1 MTIDQN
7 FVKPENRFRE
17 MLNLDFVFQP
27 SVFFPNENDDFPNGD
42 FINPEKAK
50 ILLGEYKISVVFYSK
65 NYEIV
70 ETAVEPGRYG
80 AVVKITAQD
89 GVEYVRYKTLF
100 KCENPKP
107 ILVDDP
113 IDGQIIFPKY
123 LGIDSSIWKNQSQGT
138 NIFINLAI
146 ERDRYRSHEF
156 AVLLAGMSEMNP
168 DPKSFSHLDS
178 VTTKDRQWWLKLK
191 RQINGSENRF
201 PNVLISST
209 SEKPVTTPL
218 LVEGTEQEAGI
229 KSGTTSKLDEILN
242 TWLNESSEP
251 FNTCIA
257 RKGILFFNKGYGER
271 NGEPVTPN
279 TKHLIYSITKAIS
292 GTLFMIFVEKGLVKL
307 DDPIS
312 RILPQFSDEGI
323 ETPVTFRHLF
333 THTAD
338 MDEHYTDTWNDLEQ
352 IYGEA
357 YPYLKIGGEHRY
369 NGTSIGIGLKALE
382 YITGITLPHLYQKYL
397 FGPLGC
403 QSIESVDG
411 AALTWSNAYDIALIG
426 QMLSNR
432 GKYNN
437 YLFFSEENFKQMLP
451 QKLDSLLG
459 PNTDITWGIGL
470 TEFKEG
476 GLSSKTIGH
485 GSASSCTLRVDLKN
499 DLVISM
505 TRSRAGENFDQNHE
519 KFISA
524 ITNSLIN

>member
-1 MTIDQN
+1 MTADQN
-7 FVKPENRFRE
+7 FVKLENRFRE

-27 SVFFPNENDDFPNGD
+27 SVFFPNESDEFPTGD
-42 FINPEKAK
+42 FINREKAK
-50 ILLGEYKISVVFYSK
+50 TLLGEYEISVVFYSK
-65 NYEIV
+65 SYEV
-70 ETAVEPGRYG
+70 VQTAVDFGRYG

-100 KCENPKP
+100 KCEKSKP

-113 IDGQIIFPKY
+113 IDGQIIFPEY
-123 LGIDSSIWKNQSQGT
+123 LGVDSSIWKNQTQET
-138 NIFINLAI
+138 NTFINLAI

-156 AVLLAGMSEMNP
+156 AILLAGLSEMSLHQE
-168 DPKSFSHLDS
+168 SFSHLES
-178 VTTKDRQWWLKLK
+178 ATTKDRQWWLKLK
-191 RQINGSENRF
+191 RQINGFENRF
-201 PNVLISST
+201 PNVLVSPISGES
-209 SEKPVTTPL
+209 VTTPL
-218 LVEGTEQEAGI
+218 LLEGTEQEAEI
-229 KSGTTSKLDEILN
+229 KPGTISKLDGILS

-271 NGEPVTPN
+271 NGAPVTPD

-307 DDPIS
+307 EDPVS
-312 RILPQFSDEGI
+312 RILPQFSDEEI

-338 MDEHYTDTWNDLEQ
+338 MDEHFTDTWNDLEQ

-357 YPYLKIGGEHRY
+357 YPCLKIGGEHRY
-369 NGTSIGIGLKALE
+369 NGTSIGIALKALE

-397 FGPLGC
+397 FAPLGC

-411 AALTWSNAYDIALIG
+411 SALSWSNAYDIALIG
-426 QMLSNR
+426 QMLCNR
-432 GKYNN
+432 GKYDN

-505 TRSRAGENFDQNHE
+505 TRSRAGENFDHNHE
-519 KFISA
+519 KFIST
-524 ITNSLIN
+524 ITNSLID

>member
-100 KCENPKP
+100 KCEKPKP

-113 IDGQIIFPKY
+113 IDGQIIFPKH

-209 SEKPVTTPL
+209 SEKLVTTPL

-257 RKGILFFNKGYGER
+257 RKGILFFNKGY
-271 NGEPVTPN
+271 
-279 TKHLIYSITKAIS
+279 
-292 GTLFMIFVEKGLVKL
+292 
-307 DDPIS
+307 
-312 RILPQFSDEGI
+312 
-323 ETPVTFRHLF
+323 
-333 THTAD
+333 
-338 MDEHYTDTWNDLEQ
+338 
-352 IYGEA
+352 
-357 YPYLKIGGEHRY
+357 
-369 NGTSIGIGLKALE
+369 
-382 YITGITLPHLYQKYL
+382 
-397 FGPLGC
+397 
-403 QSIESVDG
+403 
-411 AALTWSNAYDIALIG
+411 
-426 QMLSNR
+426 
-432 GKYNN
+432 
-437 YLFFSEENFKQMLP
+437 
-451 QKLDSLLG
+451 
-459 PNTDITWGIGL
+459 
-470 TEFKEG
+470 
-476 GLSSKTIGH
+476 
-485 GSASSCTLRVDLKN
+485 
-499 DLVISM
+499 
-505 TRSRAGENFDQNHE
+505 
-519 KFISA
+519 
-524 ITNSLIN
+524 